1 MANPVFNRV
10 RDRLFARDA
19 ISTNSDTRSTSLTL
33 SPGTSVPGFF
43 LALNLVIP
51 GESLETAQNAPLSSV
66 GNSGYDLTY
75 LESKRLEWPF
85 LALS

>member
-33 SPGTSVPGFF
+33 SPGTVCSGVFF
-43 LALNLVIP
+43 
-51 GESLETAQNAPLSSV
+51 G
-66 GNSGYDLTY
+66 
-75 LESKRLEWPF
+75 LESSHSGGVAGDGPECPSKLGW
-85 LALS
+85 